1 MDHHFFWSLCR
12 QESLFSLESEPHS
25 ILKFCRWGSAWGI
38 ISFKCQTP
46 VAHSVGDNA
55 ITTAQPPQTFKS
67 WPPHFISMTNKCKH
81 PSTVPHGHL
90 ILFTGYLLTSTLL
103 MHNSSYSRHTWVN
116 MFGKNHK
123 SKFMGGKNQK
133 YLFIKKVGWPILH
146 KWKSHFWA
154 NAWRQEKRKIL
165 E

>member
-12 QESLFSLESEPHS
+12 QESLFSLESEPLS
-25 ILKFCRWGSAWGI
+25 ILKFCRWESAWGNNFLQM
-38 ISFKCQTP
+38 SDSCGSQCGWQCLYHCPTP
-46 VAHSVGDNA
+46 TDLQELTPN
-55 ITTAQPPQTFKS
+55 
-67 WPPHFISMTNKCKH
+67 FISKTNKCKH

-103 MHNSSYSRHTWVN
+103 MHDSSYSRHTWVN
-116 MFGKNHK
+116 MFEKNHK
-123 SKFMGGKNQK
+123 SKFMGEKNQK

-154 NAWRQEKRKIL
+154 SAWKQEKRKIL
-165 E
+165 K